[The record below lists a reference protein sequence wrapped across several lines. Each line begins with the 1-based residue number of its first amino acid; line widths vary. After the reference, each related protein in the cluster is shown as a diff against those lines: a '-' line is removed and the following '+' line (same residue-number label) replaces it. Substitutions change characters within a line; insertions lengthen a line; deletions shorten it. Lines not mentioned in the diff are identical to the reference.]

1 MVIFFKNIVNNIGYK
16 IKWKMLNKKKIRYC
30 FILANPIGSQSTG
43 SICHDCHES
52 LIVLE
57 NETKLTIIRENHR
70 LYVFL

>member
-1 MVIFFKNIVNNIGYK
+1 
-16 IKWKMLNKKKIRYC
+16 MLNKKKIRYC